1 MKDEPSTSKNTP
13 HTTGGGGGSSSEPL
27 RRVSG
32 KVWKATKKP
41 TNRTMMPKAL
51 KRSFEQRI
59 REARDRKALKQTEK
73 EMKDEKEAVRKAH
86 VAKIVERRKKREEAE
101 RLAAQQEKMSLR
113 KRMRVKRKELKNRA
127 HAKH

>member
-1 MKDEPSTSKNTP
+1 MENEVNKVSQ
-13 HTTGGGGGSSSEPL
+13 TTGSSEPL

-32 KVWKATKKP
+32 KVWKAAKKP
-41 TNRTMMPKAL
+41 THRSMMPKTL
-51 KRSFEQRI
+51 RRSYEQRI
-59 REARDRKALKQTEK
+59 REAREHKAFKQIEK
-73 EMKDEKEAVRKAH
+73 GMRDEKEAKRQAH

-101 RLAAQQEKMSLR
+101 RLATQQEKMSLR

>member
-1 MKDEPSTSKNTP
+1 MENESNTSKNTP
-13 HTTGGGGGSSSEPL
+13 HTTGSSSEPL

-73 EMKDEKEAVRKAH
+73 EMKDEKEAARKAH
-86 VAKIVERRKKREEAE
+86 VARIVERRKKREEAE